1 MVGGPFSGTYSP
13 PSFARPCR
21 TQWRKPTSSAHR
33 PSTTRASERGD
44 SAKLAQSRLDAGVA
58 RIKSGFDAPPASD
71 SAALVL
77 TKAAVLALLRCCACP
92 GATVGHATRR
102 TAAPRP
108 ADNTRLEMLRI
119 ANTERC
125 QYSRA
130 NASLPRPA
138 AYSTYLSPP
147 FLVSPGARVVRSSRY
162 SQQAETRGPILTEFR
177 CKVEYRS
184 TEFSS

>member
-130 NASLPRPA
+130 NASLPCPA
-138 AYSTYLSPP
+138 ASSTYLSPIAS
-147 FLVSPGARVVRSSRY
+147 LPGPSWRQGGAQQPVFSAVRDAWPNFDRIPLQSS
-162 SQQAETRGPILTEFR
+162 I
-177 CKVEYRS
+177 
-184 TEFSS
+184 